1 MLVDLHTHSFY
12 SDGTLSPE
20 EIINEAKE
28 KGVQVI
34 SITDHNVLEAYNNF
48 NIDDNEI
55 RIIKGVEID
64 SKFEDNVLHLLAYNF
79 ENTEKLIKVI
89 DTAREMLLKTS
100 EVLIERMSKDYKEIS
115 TEDYNNYNYDRTK
128 GGWKGIHYL
137 LNKKITTDLFEGMKY
152 YSEYKCTHIEFDFP
166 RVKEVCDAVHEAGGY
181 VVLAHPCNYYKNLN
195 KEELL
200 VKLEALKGLG
210 IDGVESFYPAN
221 SELMTETCVEFCE
234 KNNLIITAGSDGHGD
249 FGAVSKGV
257 EYYIGAVKVK
267 EGQLK
272 IEKLLK

>member
-34 SITDHNVLEAYNNF
+34 SITDHNVLDAYNNL
-48 NIDDNEI
+48 NINDDEI
-55 RIIKGVEID
+55 KIIKGVEID
-64 SKFEDNVLHLLAYNF
+64 SKFEDIVLHLLAYNF
-79 ENTEKLIKVI
+79 EDTEKLIKVI
-89 DTAREMLLKTS
+89 NKSKEMLLKTS
-100 EVLIERMSKDYKEIS
+100 EVLIERMSNDYEEVS
-115 TEDYNNYNYDRTK
+115 TADYNTYDYDRKK

-137 LNKKITTDLFEGMKY
+137 LNKKITTDLFGGMKY

-166 RVKEVCDAVHEAGGY
+166 GVKEVCDAVHEAGGY
-181 VVLAHPCNYYKNLN
+181 VVLAHPCNYYKNLD
-195 KEELL
+195 KEQLL
-200 VKLEALKGLG
+200 VKLEALKSLG
-210 IDGVESFYPAN
+210 IDGIESFYPAN
-221 SELMTETCVEFCE
+221 SEIMTETCIEFCE
-234 KNNLIITAGSDGHGD
+234 ENNLIITAGSDGHGD

-257 EYYIGAVKVK
+257 EYYIGAVKVE

>member
-100 EVLIERMSKDYKEIS
+100 EVLIERMSEDYEEIS

-166 RVKEVCDAVHEAGGY
+166 GVKEVCDAVHEAGGY